1 MALFEKYV
9 GLIKI
14 LLIMGVVFLSACKT
28 HIVVNKTSE
37 MPTDIEKILILPFK
51 DMSAVYGENM
61 NIRCPLSSNVYM
73 TGKVAIGTV
82 DMLTDHMFDLLKD
95 SKDFKLIPSSQAEG
109 VLPGLLSKNTT
120 KLPEL
125 QLLVETGRA
134 LDADAVIMGHIYR
147 FKERVGNKYSVDSP
161 ASVTFD
167 VHLIHVDSGR
177 MAWNGHFHETQRSLL
192 EDLFQI
198 GTFLRR
204 KGKWITAKEM
214 ATSGLDD
221 LLKTLPEL

>member
-1 MALFEKYV
+1 MVLFEKYV

-14 LLIMGVVFLSACKT
+14 LLIMGIVFLSACKT
-28 HIVVNKTSE
+28 HVVVNETSE
-37 MPTDIEKILILPFK
+37 LPTDIEKILILPFK
-51 DMSAVYGENM
+51 DMSAVYGENV
-61 NIRCPLSSNVYM
+61 NVRCPLSSNVYM
-73 TGKVAIGTV
+73 TGKVAIGSV
-82 DMLTDHMFDLLKD
+82 DILTAHMFDLLKD

-120 KLPEL
+120 RLPEL

-177 MAWNGHFHETQRSLL
+177 MAWNGHFHETQRSLS

-214 ATSGLDD
+214 ATSGLED